1 MRILNLTLIVFGLP
15 TLIHGTAEQDLKKLE
30 EDFWSWRM
38 RNNPSTSTFQGL
50 GKYDDLMESYN
61 ITTFETRRIDTEA
74 FRNRLL
80 LISRV
85 DLDPSGKVNYDI
97 LNDTLETFLEGN
109 KWAEYGALS
118 PISFLG
124 GIQLYYGPYFSYGS
138 SRGDFENY
146 IARLR
151 AVQTQVNE
159 IKELGRRAIAL
170 NRTLHNVSMAKVPGQ
185 IDRLIFDHPE
195 NSSYFLIFG
204 DELYNNS
211 NIQNQT
217 EKDEIKSRGS
227 KAVVAYMD
235 AMTDLKTFITDEYMP
250 AARSQ
255 WGVYAWDSSNNYYRA
270 CLKWHLSFE
279 MSPEDVHNLGIQE
292 VDKITTAMH
301 KILDKQDFK
310 GTVSDFFKSLENDT
324 RAFSDNQTYILQ
336 FYNDTVFKRIN
347 PKLGK
352 LFKDIPDV
360 PLEIKASSSD
370 GLGGGYSSAS
380 ETSPG
385 RFTINLFRPKEV
397 PLFEAMALSLH
408 EANPGHHMQHSYSMK
423 ADLPDFR
430 RDPMLS
436 FYNIPNWFPY
446 YSSYQEGWGLYS
458 EYLGEEL
465 GLYEDDYEMMGRYS
479 YDILRACRL
488 VVDTGL
494 HYYRWSREEAITYLQ
509 NYTAMAYGSAAN
521 EIDRYIT
528 WPGQACAYKV
538 GEIKIRELR
547 KHAEDELGSRFNI
560 QEFHLQVLENGAM
573 PMSVLE
579 SLIKRWIQ
587 DIKSETSAG
596 VINTSNL
603 LTLSAFYLSYII
615 LFK

>member
-1 MRILNLTLIVFGLP
+1 MKAVPVSFNM
-15 TLIHGTAEQDLKKLE
+15 GTAEQDLKKLE

-61 ITTFETRRIDTEA
+61 ITTLIPKLFEIDFCLSHE
-74 FRNRLL
+74 
-80 LISRV
+80 S
-85 DLDPSGKVNYDI
+85 I
-97 LNDTLETFLEGN
+97 LTLV
-109 KWAEYGALS
+109 ARYGALS

-151 AVQTQVNE
+151 AVQTQ
-159 IKELGRRAIAL
+159 
-170 NRTLHNVSMAKVPGQ
+170 AKVPGQ

-596 VINTSNL
+596 NR
-603 LTLSAFYLSYII
+603 
-615 LFK
+615 